1 MRLSGKNFQAW
12 SEFSLDIDGLTIL
25 TGPSDTGKSA
35 LFRALKGVLR
45 NELPAEWVR
54 DGQDEPMEVE
64 VEAGGYRIAASR
76 SRKGST
82 KYEVS
87 PGVVDPTDRFAK
99 LDGDVPPAV
108 KGLRYGDVTIG
119 TFDVDPL
126 FGRQNSAQFLI
137 DPETFKPAEV
147 NAILGAFGGTEKLER
162 GKKEANLRK
171 TQKDAEARTLAA
183 QIRDAEER
191 RAALAGMQAEA
202 EAVGASLFEAEKDI
216 RRLEVEAHWLGQASG
231 YRQRIVPLRQIMD
244 ALAVPDTAGLDQLHR
259 LSVYAEQGA
268 ESSAYARWLSKPLAT
283 VSSAMEDWA
292 AVRATWGRIAALEAA
307 VEAGRHVVATDGLRG
322 SLGDAE
328 RTYSE
333 AVRLWNSISRLEV
346 LSSLLG
352 ELKGSADRLAGVET
366 ELSAAQA
373 ELRRYTD
380 SGICPK
386 CGYQLSNP

>member
-1 MRLSGKNFQAW
+1 MRLSGKNFQVW
-12 SEFSLDIDGLTIL
+12 SDFDLDIDGLTIL

-126 FGRQNSAQFLI
+126 FGRQN
-137 DPETFKPAEV
+137 
-147 NAILGAFGGTEKLER
+147 
-162 GKKEANLRK
+162 
-171 TQKDAEARTLAA
+171 AA

-352 ELKGSADRLAGVET
+352 E
-366 ELSAAQA
+366 
-373 ELRRYTD
+373 
-380 SGICPK
+380 
-386 CGYQLSNP
+386 